1 MGALAEKTRVL
12 RAWHHPPQRQEDPV
26 DMAHDVIGSEANDLY
41 AAGLKNLCSL
51 PVLSWFVSMDGAIDF
66 HGEL

>member
-1 MGALAEKTRVL
+1 MGALAAKARVL
-12 RAWHHPPQRQEDPV
+12 RAWHHPPQRQDDLV
-26 DMAHDVIGSEANDLY
+26 DMVRDVIGSEANNLY

-51 PVLSWFVSMDGAIDF
+51 LVLSRLVSMDGAIDF